1 VQTSFVRVVHRETRN
16 LWCGK
21 PALREH
27 LLLSLVLDQH
37 EFDEYQNPNLNLSL
51 EQLIRLIPTKQLG
64 I

>member
-1 VQTSFVRVVHRETRN
+1 
-16 LWCGK
+16 
-21 PALREH
+21 
-27 LLLSLVLDQH
+27 LLSLVLDQH